1 MSTNTTPGTPATDG
15 RIPCGEAESPY
26 GKKAESPCGE
36 AESGH
41 PAHPA
46 SPALT
51 LLAALL
57 GFALITLDASV
68 VNVALPSIGS
78 VLGGG
83 MSGLQWVVDAYTLAF
98 AALMLSTGAF
108 SDRVGASRAYGIGIA
123 VFTLASVACG
133 LAPDLR
139 VLIASR
145 VVQGAAAAVVLP
157 ASLALVRQAYADA
170 AKRARAV
177 ALWAAGGS
185 IAVALGPVAGG
196 ALTTV
201 WDWRG
206 IFFINV
212 PLGAVALALLLRAP
226 RSARRPAPLDL
237 PGQFTAVVAL
247 TALTFAVIEGG
258 TTGLV
263 ALAVAVGAAVV
274 FLRVEARQ
282 AHPVVPLGLF
292 RSREVSVVVAAGAAC
307 SVAFYGVVFLFSL
320 FFQQVQGRSALYAG
334 LMFLP
339 MTGLIAV
346 TNILAGKL
354 AGRFGPRLPMLVGQ
368 SLAAVGLLV
377 LLYVDTTTPS
387 GLVAVLLVPLAL
399 GCALT
404 IPPLTAAMMDAVPAD
419 RAGLA
424 AGVLNSARQVAGGL
438 SIAAFGSLVAGGFA
452 SGMRV
457 GLALSAVLLAAT
469 AAATVGLRVTR

>member
-1 MSTNTTPGTPATDG
+1 MSTEPAVETPSTDAQLPHSPA
-15 RIPCGEAESPY
+15 PLNPSP
-26 GKKAESPCGE
+26 SP
-36 AESGH
+36 
-41 PAHPA
+41 

-51 LLAALL
+51 LTAALL

-68 VNVALPSIGS
+68 VNVALPSIGAT
-78 VLGGG
+78 LGGG

-108 SDRVGASRAYGIGIA
+108 SDRAGASRAYGIGIA

-133 LAPDLR
+133 LAPSLP
-139 VLIASR
+139 VLVGAR

-170 AKRARAV
+170 AQRSRAV

-185 IAVALGPVAGG
+185 VAVALGPVAGG

-206 IFFINV
+206 IFFINL
-212 PLGAVALALLLRAP
+212 PLGAVALALLVRAP
-226 RSARRPAPLDL
+226 RSERRPAPLDL
-237 PGQFTAVVAL
+237 PGQLTAIVAL

-258 TTGLV
+258 GKGLG
-263 ALAVAVGAAVV
+263 ALAVAVVAGLV

-282 AHPVVPLGLF
+282 THPVVPLGLF
-292 RSREVSVVVAAGAAC
+292 RSRNVSVAVAAGAAC

-346 TNILAGKL
+346 TNIAAGKL
-354 AGRFGPRLPMLVGQ
+354 ASRFGPRLPMLLGQ
-368 SLAAVGLLV
+368 SLAAVGLLI
-377 LLYVDTTTPS
+377 LLSVDSSTPP
-387 GLVAVLLVPLAL
+387 GLVALLLVPMAL

-404 IPPLTAAMMDAVPAD
+404 IPPLTAAMMDAVPSA

-438 SIAAFGSLVAGGFA
+438 AIAAFGSLVSGGFE
-452 SGMRV
+452 GGLRV
-457 GLALSAVLLAAT
+457 SLVLSAVLLALAAVAT
-469 AAATVGLRVTR
+469 LGLRVAR